1 MTCTD
6 SLPSWL
12 TARKVTDMVL
22 GAAVMGTVGT
32 LIGLIMG
39 GGALPVAATV
49 GVVLGVVVG
58 IFGGRRFFVSIL
70 VGAVGGGALAWVLAG
85 LEAVSLGAGAGAA
98 MGGFLG
104 VQITMLLDMRAQRK
118 HQAASVDPPG

>member
-1 MTCTD
+1 MTYTD
-6 SLPSWL
+6 SLTSWL

-39 GGALPVAATV
+39 RGALPVAATG

-70 VGAVGGGALAWVLAG
+70 VGATGRARPRLCCGPEHNRSETG
-85 LEAVSLGAGAGAA
+85 LKNA
-98 MGGFLG
+98 
-104 VQITMLLDMRAQRK
+104 
-118 HQAASVDPPG
+118 